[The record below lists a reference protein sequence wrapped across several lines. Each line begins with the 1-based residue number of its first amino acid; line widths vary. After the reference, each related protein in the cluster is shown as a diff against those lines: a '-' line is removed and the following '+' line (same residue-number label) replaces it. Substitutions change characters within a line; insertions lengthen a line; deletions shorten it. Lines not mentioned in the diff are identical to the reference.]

1 MSRGS
6 SQLTEM
12 ENELY
17 GRGSDDHYVKDLER
31 KMEQRKKVS
40 NLLES
45 KDQAQISRFGGE
57 MLSQSEVA

>member
-12 ENELY
+12 ENELL
-17 GRGSDDHYVKDLER
+17 GRSDDFYAGDIKH

-45 KDQAQISRFGGE
+45 KDQAQISRFGG
-57 MLSQSEVA
+57 